1 MTKHEKARLRFCDY
15 YSFMSYAD
23 FMAWVAAADGAAP
36 DMSFSET
43 TDQD

>member
-1 MTKHEKARLRFCDY
+1 MSNHEKARLRFCDY

-23 FMAWVAAADGAAP
+23 FMAWVAAAGEAAP